1 MNTAEHER
9 LVKHAH
15 WVNEISNDPSF
26 LDHIKD
32 QLTDWEINRLLEHI
46 SYQTGRELREVNAI
60 LLLNPTFKYG
70 QDFTID
76 ELEKLR
82 KVKPI
87 VQEWKIRKEMAKY
100 SPPEKLNLVTGLCS
114 LKAIN
119 RIFTDQLQQ
128 WFAFS
133 PIIVNAPFD
142 LVNFTSFVESIVAK
156 GITSPEI
163 KASLDLLLSEATCNI
178 SLYEKIQDKVYDSKQ
193 SKYYFVDSRGDTY
206 SVSTPYGVKS
216 IEENPYK
223 QYFLLSYQL
232 YDFCKQ
238 VKDYLV
244 KCLRSSSSESNIHSV
259 QAVKPLYKKHPG
271 LIELLRIPSEIE
283 QRYYAICEYEYKDI
297 PGFGEIPVPHFALL
311 GARRENIEVSDQC
324 FQEYAKGFIEGY
336 NESLVPFV
344 DTEAGRKEML
354 ISETFQ
360 KGGKGFTVHEG
371 QGPDKYHPKDFYEF
385 GIFEGRRYNAWN
397 YVLATPSQFLDFFKP
412 SEKVPEA
419 KEKIPEKW
427 HALYHMILI
436 ALGKPVPNLTTC
448 SKSDIIKYGK
458 EQYGTG
464 QGFYRAFKEID
475 LNNMAAYVRSLPPK
489 DKKQWKQIITD
500 LSKNDAD
507 VIVWLKK
514 QPNA

>member
-142 LVNFTSFVESIVAK
+142 LVNFTSFVESNVAK

-163 KASLDLLLSEATCNI
+163 KASLDLLLSEATGNI
-178 SLYEKIQDKVYDSKQ
+178 SLYKKIQDKVYDTKQ
-193 SKYYFVDSRGDTY
+193 SKYYFVDSRVDIY
-206 SVSTPYGVKS
+206 SVSTPHGVKS

-238 VKDYLV
+238 VNDYLIN
-244 KCLRSSSSESNIHSV
+244 CLESPSSKSTSQTVAID
-259 QAVKPLYKKHPG
+259 KPYYKKHPG
-271 LIELLRIPSEIE
+271 VMEFLRIPEEITK
-283 QRYYAICEYEYKDI
+283 RYYVVCEYRYQDI
-297 PGFGEIPVPHFALL
+297 PGFGEIPVPLFALL
-311 GARRENIEVSDQC
+311 GAEYHKFEIPEKC
-324 FQEYAKGFIEGY
+324 FQAYAKGFIEGY
-336 NESLVPFV
+336 NESLVPFI

-354 ISETFQ
+354 ISETFE
-360 KGGKGFTVHEG
+360 KGGKGFTSHHGHGNDV
-371 QGPDKYHPKDFYEF
+371 YRPKEFYEL
-385 GIFEGRRYNAWN
+385 GIFEGKRYKAWN
-397 YVLATPSQFLDFFKP
+397 FIFETPYQFLDYFKP
-412 SEKVPEA
+412 PIETEKKKDKVPE
-419 KEKIPEKW
+419 KW
-427 HALYHMILI
+427 YALYHLILI
-436 ALGKPVPNLTTC
+436 ALGKPVPNLTTY
-448 SKSDIIKYGK
+448 SKADIIKYGK

-464 QGFYRAFKEID
+464 QGFYRAFKDID
-475 LNNMAAYVRSLPPK
+475 LNNMIAFIRSLPPK

-500 LSKNDAD
+500 ISKNDVD
-507 VIVWLKK
+507 VVSWLKK
-514 QPNA
+514 C

>member
-100 SPPEKLNLVTGLCS
+100 SLPEKLNLVTGLVS

-142 LVNFTSFVESIVAK
+142 LVNFTSLMECIVEK

-163 KASLDLLLSEATCNI
+163 RASLDLFLSEASGNI

-206 SVSTPYGVKS
+206 SVSTPHGVKS

-223 QYFLLSYQL
+223 QYFLLSYQF

-238 VKDYLV
+238 VNDYLV
-244 KCLRSSSSESNIHSV
+244 KCLESPSSTSTSHTVAID
-259 QAVKPLYKKHPG
+259 KPYYKKHPG
-271 LIELLRIPSEIE
+271 VMEFLRIPEEITK
-283 QRYYAICEYEYKDI
+283 RYYVVCEYRYQDI
-297 PGFGEIPVPHFALL
+297 PGYGEIPVPLFALL
-311 GARRENIEVSDQC
+311 GAEHHNLEVPNQC
-324 FQEYAKGFIEGY
+324 FQVYAKGFIEGY

-371 QGPDKYHPKDFYEF
+371 HGPDKYHPKDFYEL

-397 YVLATPSQFLDFFKP
+397 YVLETPSQFLDYFKP
-412 SEKVPEA
+412 PDKANSIKDKVPE
-419 KEKIPEKW
+419 KW
-427 HALYHMILI
+427 YALYHLILI
-436 ALGKPVPNLTTC
+436 ALGKPVPNLTTY
-448 SKSDIIKYGK
+448 SKADIIKYGK

-464 QGFYRAFKEID
+464 QGFYRAFKDID
-475 LNNMAAYVRSLPPK
+475 LNNMIAFVRSLPPK

-500 LSKNDAD
+500 LSNNDAD
-507 VIVWLKK
+507 VVSWLKK
-514 QPNA
+514 C